1 LLRASI
7 DVNSP
12 LFLASNEFFYR
23 FKTKGKKMNNETQ
36 NLIINL
42 GFVPGE
48 KFTTPQDVEKAI
60 KQELG
65 EE

>member
-1 LLRASI
+1 
-7 DVNSP
+7 
-12 LFLASNEFFYR
+12 
-23 FKTKGKKMNNETQ
+23 MNNETPSP
-36 NLIINL
+36 II

-65 EE
+65 EEE